1 MADDHAANAISAYGS
16 KINTTPNIDRI
27 GNEGIRLDH
36 CYVTNS
42 ICTPSRAAILT
53 GTYNHVNRVTTLK
66 THLDNRLPNV
76 AKHLQVGGYQ
86 TAVIGKWH
94 LGEGHDH
101 QPAGFDFWSVL
112 PGQGDYFDPEM
123 IEMGECATE
132 SGYITDIITEKSLKW
147 LQNCDPNR
155 PFFLMCHHKA
165 PHREWEPHPNTRH
178 LYTEKIAIP
187 KTFDDD
193 YCNRGK
199 AAAAAK
205 MRVKCD
211 MTYDDLGLLQPE
223 GGNEIG
229 EPSTSK
235 SSKRKVPSGQA
246 FRTLKLID
254 KDSGEIFEFQTER
267 QLEEFKYQR
276 YLQRYLRTVASID
289 DSVGKLLAFLDENDL
304 AKNTIVIYTS
314 DQGFFLG
321 EHGWFDKRF
330 MYEQSFQMP
339 FLARFPEE
347 IKPGS
352 FCENLC
358 CNVDFAPTFLDLAAL
373 PIPSYMQGKSI
384 LPLLQGRSPKDWKN
398 LAYHRYW
405 MHRDPVHNAYAHYGI
420 RNERYKLIYWYNEGL
435 GQPGTLDGGEKKEW
449 ELFDCELDPFEL
461 LNVYEDPAYNEI
473 RLQMMDDLDQKMAE
487 IGDLPVHGDRL

>member
-1 MADDHAANAISAYGS
+1 
-16 KINTTPNIDRI
+16 
-27 GNEGIRLDH
+27 
-36 CYVTNS
+36 
-42 ICTPSRAAILT
+42 
-53 GTYNHVNRVTTLK
+53 
-66 THLDNRLPNV
+66 
-76 AKHLQVGGYQ
+76 
-86 TAVIGKWH
+86 
-94 LGEGHDH
+94 
-101 QPAGFDFWSVL
+101 
-112 PGQGDYFDPEM
+112 
-123 IEMGECATE
+123 
-132 SGYITDIITEKSLKW
+132 
-147 LQNCDPNR
+147 
-155 PFFLMCHHKA
+155 MCHHKA
-165 PHREWEPHPNTRH
+165 PHQEWEPHPNTRH
-178 LYTEKIAIP
+178 LYTEKIPIP
-187 KTFDDD
+187 RTFDDD

-229 EPSTSK
+229 GLSTSK
-235 SSKRKVPSGQA
+235 SSKRKVPSGQV

-254 KDSGEIFEFQTER
+254 KDSGEIFEFHPER

-289 DSVGKLLAFLDENDL
+289 DSVGKLLDFLDENDL

-358 CNVDFAPTFLDLAAL
+358 CNVDFAPTFLDLAKL

-384 LPLLQGRSPKDWKN
+384 LPLLQGRKPKDWKN

-435 GQPGTLDGGEKKEW
+435 GQPGTLDGGEEKEW
-449 ELFDCELDPFEL
+449 ELFDCELDPFEMI
-461 LNVYEDPAYNEI
+461 NVYADPVYNEI
-473 RLQMMDDLDQKMAE
+473 KLQMMDDLDQKMAE
-487 IGDLPVHGDRL
+487 IGDVPVHRNSL